1 MVLAAH
7 ELQACPSTWAR
18 TTGKCASDGCR
29 QAEADSVQNASRCKL
44 WHRANSYGCS
54 SNFRVQAQISEEVS
68 GGALPADEDQQG
80 EDHRSCL
87 SVSAHPRLKSGTRV
101 ELMNEGCLFPL
112 REMRKNKNKAQPKRT
127 LWAPPP
133 APPLAGMGQDAGLRP
148 GVVELVPCQDNG
160 YRDSCGICN
169 GDGSTCSA
177 VATVTCF
184 APKHRPP

>member
-1 MVLAAH
+1 MICPKAGGEPSLPRHIVDSNPCTRMVLAAH

-101 ELMNEGCLFPL
+101 ELMNEVFSFPPGNEKKQKQSPTQTNSL
-112 REMRKNKNKAQPKRT
+112 GAAPRAALGGHGPGR
-127 LWAPPP
+127 WA
-133 APPLAGMGQDAGLRP
+133 AAR
-148 GVVELVPCQDNG
+148 
-160 YRDSCGICN
+160 R
-169 GDGSTCSA
+169 
-177 VATVTCF
+177 
-184 APKHRPP
+184 R